1 MASVYK
7 ILGQSSPSTT
17 AVATLYTVPAST
29 QAVVST
35 ITANNLTGA
44 ETDIDIYIV
53 PAFGT
58 ASAGNSIVYQAPL
71 AANTTQG
78 FTFGITLG
86 AADTIQVKTGTANN
100 ITFQAFG
107 QEIS

>member
-1 MASVYK
+1 MASAYK
-7 ILGQSSPSTT
+7 ILGQSSPANTN
-17 AVATLYTVPAST
+17 VATLYTVPAST
-29 QAVVST
+29 QTVVST
-35 ITANNLTGA
+35 ITASNLTGA
-44 ETDIDIYIV
+44 ATDIDIYVV
-53 PAFGT
+53 PSGG
-58 ASAGNSIVYQAPL
+58 SATTGNAIVYQAPL

-86 AADTIQVKTGTANN
+86 AADSIRVKTEIANN